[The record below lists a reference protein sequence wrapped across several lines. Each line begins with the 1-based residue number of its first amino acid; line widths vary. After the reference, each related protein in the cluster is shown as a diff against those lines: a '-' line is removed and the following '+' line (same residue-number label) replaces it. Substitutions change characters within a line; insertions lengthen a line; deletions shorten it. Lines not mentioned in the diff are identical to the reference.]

1 MKIIKPMRL
10 GVLPRPFTWQNKH
23 FLCVTAYAHVTLG
36 PDPQLLNEQGL
47 WPMLANELGETSV
60 LDLGLPKQYPEFL
73 VTGFGYTHHQ
83 QDKTR
88 CAVSA
93 QVAHIE
99 KRLTV
104 FGDRYWIAG
113 GASAPAPFD
122 AMPLDW
128 AHAFGGASC
137 AANPLGRGM
146 DADHVGGRQV
156 LRLPNIELA
165 GELYQAPGR
174 PPSAPAGMGPID
186 LAWQQRQARMGVH
199 DRHWFENDFPGLARS
214 MDWRAWNAAPDD
226 QHFPAGFDLAGA
238 PYTLRNLHPEHPVLS
253 GTIPDWL
260 GRCLVV
266 KRQGGKHIT
275 ADIDLRLTTAWF
287 FPHRRESVLVYHG
300 VTGIDQDDAHDVVQL
315 MPALEHRHARREQAH
330 FLKVLEQ
337 RLDPKTGSNYAF
349 RDGDLLP
356 EGVALGPLFPG
367 EETLFDKVPGPLE
380 RNQRQR
386 MQNERDKSARMA
398 REEGLDP
405 EQILPPMDSARELP
419 RRLEDLPQFME
430 KVDRLH
436 AADMDEARSALAK
449 TRQEMASNL
458 PPEHQGQLAMLD
470 QLAPLLATNGSVTRV
485 PVAPTHR
492 FAEFSAGHAGMASEA
507 TSFSGMPIPE
517 LFPAAELK
525 STMHKMYLHDASS
538 FAPAAVLVGEAAK
551 RMREQVAAIY
561 AGTRDFAGLDLTGA
575 DLSGMDLRS
584 ANFSGAKLES
594 ADLRDAK
601 LDACNF
607 SEAVLAR
614 SALSGASFAHALCDG
629 ASLAQADARHASFAH
644 ARLDK
649 CAWQEARLDHGDFSH
664 AQIGNV
670 MLTDMQIASASF
682 EGARFSSVTF
692 YKVGLRNCSF
702 LHAQFE
708 KCVFIEGRQEDLC
721 FDKASLQDCAW
732 VTTDAARLRFR
743 GSVLR
748 TCAVTDK
755 TVLDDADFTD
765 ARLSQCNFREIS
777 MQRANFSGA
786 TAAITDFSEADLS
799 GANLQ
804 RMDASGSVFTRAIL
818 VASDLRDAILIGASL
833 QKADLRSCDLRG
845 ANLFR
850 ADLAHTLGDGAT
862 LFDQA
867 CLEQTKWLPRL
878 AAGTAL
884 AD

>member
-10 GVLPRPFTWQNKH
+10 GVLPRPFTWQKKH
-23 FLCVTAYAHVTLG
+23 FLCVTAYAHATLS
-36 PDPQLLNEQGL
+36 PNPQLLNEQGL

-73 VTGFGYTHHQ
+73 VSGFGYTHHQ

-93 QVAHIE
+93 RVAHIE

-128 AHAFGGASC
+128 THALGGAGC
-137 AANPLGRGM
+137 ATNPLGRGI
-146 DADHVGGRQV
+146 DADNIGGQKV
-156 LRLPNIELA
+156 LRLPNVELA
-165 GELYQAPGR
+165 GELYQSPGR

-186 LAWQQRQARMGVH
+186 LAWQQRQSRMGVH
-199 DRHWFENDFPGLARS
+199 DQSWFENDFPGLARS

-226 QHFPAGFDLAGA
+226 QHFPASFELAGV

-253 GTIPDWL
+253 GTIPDWV

-266 KRQGGKHIT
+266 KRQDGKHIT

-287 FPHRRESVLVYHG
+287 FPHRLESVLIYHG
-300 VTGIDQDDAHDVVQL
+300 VVEIGQDDAHDVVQL
-315 MPALEHRHARREQAH
+315 MPALEHRHAKRDHAH
-330 FLKVLEQ
+330 FLKVLAQ
-337 RLDPKTGSNYAF
+337 RLDAKTGSHYAF

-367 EETLFDKVPGPLE
+367 EETMFDKVPGPLE

-386 MQNERDKSARMA
+386 MQNERDKSAHTA
-398 REEGLDP
+398 RDEGLDP
-405 EQILPPMDSARELP
+405 DEILPPMDAAPELP
-419 RRLEDLPQFME
+419 RRLEELPQFME

-436 AADMDEARSALAK
+436 AADMEEARAALAR
-449 TRQEMASNL
+449 TRGEMASNL
-458 PPEHQGQLAMLD
+458 PPEHQGPLAMLD
-470 QLAPLLATNGSVTRV
+470 QLAPLLDSDTGVTR
-485 PVAPTHR
+485 PPLAPTHS
-492 FAEFSAGHAGMASEA
+492 FAEFSASHAGMASEA
-507 TSFSGMPIPE
+507 ESFSGTPIPE
-517 LFPAAELK
+517 IIPAAELK
-525 STMHKMYLHDASS
+525 STMHRMYLHGATS
-538 FAPAAVLVGEAAK
+538 FAPAAVLVGEAAR

-575 DLSGMDLRS
+575 DLSGMDLRN
-584 ANFSGAKLES
+584 ANFGRAMLES

-601 LDACNF
+601 LDGCDF
-607 SEAVLAR
+607 TEAVLAR
-614 SALSGASFAHALCDG
+614 TSLAGASFAHARCDG
-629 ASLAQADARHASFAH
+629 ASLAQADARYASFAH
-644 ARLDK
+644 AVLNK
-649 CAWQEARLDHGDFSH
+649 CAWEEARLDHGDFSH
-664 AQIGNV
+664 AQIGDV
-670 MLTDMQIASASF
+670 MLTEMQIASASF
-682 EGARFSSVTF
+682 EGARFFSVTF
-692 YKVGLRNCSF
+692 YKIGLRNCSF
-702 LHAQFE
+702 VQAHFE

-721 FDKASLQDCAW
+721 FDRATLQDCAW
-732 VTTDAARLRFR
+732 VTTDAARLSFR

-755 TVLDDADFTD
+755 TALDEADFTD
-765 ARLSQCNFREIS
+765 AQLSQCNFREIS

-786 TAAITDFSEADLS
+786 TAAITDFSEANLT

-804 RMDASGSVFTRAIL
+804 RMNASGSFFTRSIL
-818 VASDLRDAILIGASL
+818 VACDLRDANLIGASL

-850 ADLAHTLGDGAT
+850 ADLAQTLGDGGT

-867 CLEQTKWLPRL
+867 YLEQTKFLPRL
-878 AAGTAL
+878 VLDTAL